1 MPSSRQNRGDF
12 AANPRVEGLWAI
24 TSYFNPMR
32 YQSKRANYRVF
43 RQHLNVPLVAVEL
56 AYSPDFELKE
66 GDADILVQLRGRD
79 VMWQKERLL
88 NVALQALPRSCNKV
102 IWVDGDIVFEAKDW
116 PERVSRH
123 LDRFIIMQTFSK
135 AHLTPRDWIPGDFRP
150 SVKELMLTRCS
161 VVSAISSGL
170 PAQSCL
176 VQPHIE
182 IRAARY
188 AKGLGWAAR
197 RELLDRH
204 GFYDAGIIGGSDLAM
219 ACACYG
225 CFEAAMRR
233 TCMNDRQKDRYLAWA
248 EPLYETVR
256 GAVDFMEGDL
266 FHLWHGDENNRRMR
280 DRHEGL
286 QRFQFDPFE
295 DIAVDENG
303 SWRWNSNKPEMHEY
317 LRNYFASRK
326 EDG

>member
-1 MPSSRQNRGDF
+1 
-12 AANPRVEGLWAI
+12 
-24 TSYFNPMR
+24 
-32 YQSKRANYRVF
+32 
-43 RQHLNVPLVAVEL
+43 
-56 AYSPDFELKE
+56 
-66 GDADILVQLRGRD
+66 
-79 VMWQKERLL
+79 MWQKERLL

-102 IWVDGDIVFEAKDW
+102 IWADGDIVFEAKDW
-116 PERVSRH
+116 PDRVSRH
-123 LDRFIIMQTFSK
+123 LDRFIIMQIFSN
-135 AHLTPRDWIPGDFRP
+135 AHLTPRNWIPGDFRP
-150 SVKELMLTRCS
+150 SVKELMLTRRS

-170 PAQSCL
+170 PAQDCL
-176 VQPHIE
+176 FQPHVE
-182 IRAARY
+182 PRVGRY

-204 GFYDAGIIGGSDLAM
+204 GFYDAGIIGAGDLAM

-225 CFEAAMRR
+225 CFEAVIRR

-248 EPLYETVR
+248 EPVYEAVR

-280 DRHEGL
+280 ERHEGL

-295 DIAVDENG
+295 DVAIDENG
-303 SWRWNSNKPEMHEY
+303 SWRWNTNKPEMHEY

>member
-1 MPSSRQNRGDF
+1 MPSSQQNRGDI
-12 AANPRVEGLWAI
+12 AASPRAGSLWAI

-43 RQHLNVPLVAVEL
+43 REHLNVPLVAVEL
-56 AYSPDFELKE
+56 AYSPDFELDE

-88 NVALQALPRSCNKV
+88 NVALQALPRTCNKV

-123 LDRFIIMQTFSK
+123 LDRFIIMQTFSN
-135 AHLTPRDWIPGDFRP
+135 AYLTPQNWIPGDFRP
-150 SVKELMLTRCS
+150 SVKELMLTRRS
-161 VVSAISSGL
+161 VVSAISSGQ
-170 PAQSCL
+170 PAQACL
-176 VQPHIE
+176 FQPDVE
-182 IRAARY
+182 PRVARY

-204 GFYDAGIIGGSDLAM
+204 GFYDAGIIGAGDLAM
-219 ACACYG
+219 AGACYG
-225 CFEAAMRR
+225 CFEAVMRR
-233 TCMNDRQKDRYLAWA
+233 TCMNDRQKERYLAWA
-248 EPLYETVR
+248 EPVYEAVR

-280 DRHEGL
+280 ERHEEL

-295 DIAVDENG
+295 DVAIDENG
-303 SWRWNSNKPEMHEY
+303 SWRWNTNKPEMHEY